1 MVQRVCCNGNSV
13 SYTHIE
19 RLIRCIA
26 VRWHMIG
33 TIMGIVRACVNE
45 IYCDGVEMWG
55 GACIAHL
62 ICKACLLGRP
72 LLVL

>member
-1 MVQRVCCNGNSV
+1 MGNLINIEEIIARLDDVRMRALSGARACCNGNSV

-33 TIMGIVRACVNE
+33 LLWVSRGRVNE
-45 IYCDGVEMWG
+45 INCDGVEMRG
-55 GACIAHL
+55 
-62 ICKACLLGRP
+62 
-72 LLVL
+72 